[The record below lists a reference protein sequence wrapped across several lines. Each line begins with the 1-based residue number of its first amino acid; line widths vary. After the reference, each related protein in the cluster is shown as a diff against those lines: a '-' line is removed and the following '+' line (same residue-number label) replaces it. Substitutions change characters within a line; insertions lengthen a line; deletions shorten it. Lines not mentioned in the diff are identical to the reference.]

1 MNMRPLSFVLV
12 SLLTVLFMRSASPQG
27 GEFPKVSLQGDPLLV
42 RRVGPLDIVGVP
54 LVDALL
60 EIAQREHIPMGI
72 EYIDEQALT
81 ATVSVHAK
89 ETTLAGVLSLVLP
102 RSSGY
107 VWSERYGVIDI
118 THVGAPIGRANLLDH
133 VIPTFDIPRSSLDEF
148 SFELE
153 MALKHD
159 LNPEAGGFGG
169 DYISMGPA
177 VFVGPFHLRE
187 ASVREILSRVA
198 GQEGPAAWVVTVPP
212 EGFSQASSH
221 SLWKMLP
228 YTQPATRYSSLLL
241 QALGQV
247 GYSQDR
253 EVGYLDLTTAV
264 VGQRIHEP
272 TTGSGSGMG
281 IGSSVRTR
289 PKILQP
295 LRISIVS
302 LGSTKYKVDDD
313 VVYEIKVENTGHEQ
327 LMIPWDPNLSHMEPE
342 GAATEYSYRIASIA
356 LRLSHAGKPF
366 ETLASNLLFLFGTTG
381 VPSSFIKIAPG
392 EWVRVRAKAR
402 LSPAQSPQPDAI
414 QGSERSVSARV
425 VWTIS
430 NAHVSRRA
438 DGYHED
444 VTTEGPE
451 NISVNTESFELDT
464 QSN

>member
-1 MNMRPLSFVLV
+1 M
-12 SLLTVLFMRSASPQG
+12 
-27 GEFPKVSLQGDPLLV
+27 
-42 RRVGPLDIVGVP
+42 
-54 LVDALL
+54 
-60 EIAQREHIPMGI
+60 
-72 EYIDEQALT
+72 T

-107 VWSERYGVIDI
+107 VWSERFGVIDI

-133 VIPTFDIPRSSLDEF
+133 VIATFDIPRSSLDEF
-148 SFELE
+148 NSELE
-153 MALKHD
+153 MALKRD
-159 LNPEAGGFGG
+159 LNPEASGFGG
-169 DYISMGPA
+169 DYISLGPP
-177 VFVGPFHLRE
+177 VFVGPFHIRD
-187 ASVREILSRVA
+187 ASVREILSRA
-198 GQEGPAAWVVTVPP
+198 ARQEGAAAWVVTVPP

-247 GYSQDR
+247 GHAQDR

-272 TTGSGSGMG
+272 TTGSGSGGG

-289 PKILQP
+289 PETLQP

-313 VVYEIKVENTGHEQ
+313 VVYEIKVENMGHEQ
-327 LMIPWDPNLSHMEPE
+327 IMIPWDPNLSDMEPE
-342 GAATEYSYRIASIA
+342 GTPTEYSYRIASIA
-356 LRLSHAGKPF
+356 LRLSHAGKRF
-366 ETLASNLLFLFGTTG
+366 ESLGSNLLFGRTG
-381 VPSSFIKIAPG
+381 VPGSFMKIAPG

-402 LSPAQSPQPDAI
+402 LSPPQSPQLDDT
-414 QGSERSVSARV
+414 QESECSVSARV
-425 VWTIS
+425 VWTIL

-451 NISVNTESFELDT
+451 NISVNAENFELVT